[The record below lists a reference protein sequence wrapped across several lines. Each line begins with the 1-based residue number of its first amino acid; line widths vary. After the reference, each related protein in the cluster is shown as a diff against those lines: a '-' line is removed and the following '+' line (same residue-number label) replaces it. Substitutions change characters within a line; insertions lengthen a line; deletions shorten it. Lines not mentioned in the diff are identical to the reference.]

1 MATAYRTPGVYIEEI
16 AKLPPSVA
24 QVETAIPVFIGE
36 TEKGEQNKLVRIQS
50 MAEFIE
56 KFGSAPQETINVT
69 LDERVNVTKVELAP
83 GSEPKNH
90 LYYTV
95 FMFYANGGGVCFIF
109 NGNWEDAE
117 KELLKNA
124 EPTLIVMPCGEYNN
138 YKSALKHCESMQN
151 RFVIMDTKVE
161 SNADSS
167 AKKLRDDISGNIDQL
182 KYGAAYFPYLNTT
195 IVPPNYK
202 VVVVSPDFEKLAADA
217 QAAADTAKAAAD
229 TAKAAA
235 DAQVAADAQAAADT
249 AKKAHDNETDAIKK
263 ADLEKAWDEAKKK
276 ADEAKKNADEAKKN
290 ADEAKKK
297 ADEQKINLTVKDG
310 RPTNT
315 SSTNTLTQQALT
327 AINKELDLVLP
338 PSGAIAGLYARVD
351 RTRGVWKAPANE
363 TLFNVKDVTYHVTN
377 ADNDGLNVDSVAGK
391 SINVIRTFPG
401 RGLLV
406 WGARTLAGND
416 NEWRYVSVRRFYIMA
431 EQSIKNATE
440 RFVFEPNDANTWV
453 KVKAM
458 IENYLTILWRQ
469 GALAGAKPEDAFYVK
484 VGLHQTMTAIDILE
498 GRMIVEVG
506 MAVVRPAE
514 FIILQFSHKMQ
525 ES

>member
-1 MATAYRTPGVYIEEI
+1 MATAYKTPGVYIEEI

-24 QVETAIPVFIGE
+24 QVETAIPVFIGK
-36 TEKGEQNKLVRIQS
+36 TEKGDQNKLVRIQS

-56 KFGSAPQETINVT
+56 KFGSAPEETINVT
-69 LDERVNVTKVELAP
+69 LDEYGKVTKVELAS
-83 GSEPKNH
+83 GSNPSIK

-95 FMFYANGGGVCFIF
+95 FMFYSNGGGVCYIF

-138 YKSALKHCESMQN
+138 YKSALQHCESMQN
-151 RFVIMDTKVE
+151 RFVIMDTMVE
-161 SNADSS
+161 SNADES
-167 AKKLRDDISGNIDQL
+167 AKKLRDGISGNIDQL

-202 VVVVSPDFEKLAADA
+202 VVVVSPDFAKLADEAKTKADDAQKAADDAHADA
-217 QAAADTAKAAAD
+217 
-229 TAKAAA
+229 
-235 DAQVAADAQAAADT
+235 
-249 AKKAHDNETDAIKK
+249 ETDATKK
-263 ADLEKAWDEAKKK
+263 ANLQTIAEEAKTKAEEAKKK
-276 ADEAKKNADEAKKN
+276 AEEL
-290 ADEAKKK
+290 
-297 ADEQKINLTVKDG
+297 KINLTVEDG
-310 RPTNT
+310 RPKTG
-315 SSTNTLTQQALT
+315 SSTNTLTQQVLT
-327 AINKELDLVLP
+327 AINKEFGLVLP

-377 ADNDGLNVDSVAGK
+377 ADNAGLNVDSVAGK

>member
-1 MATAYRTPGVYIEEI
+1 MATAYKTPGVYIEEI

-24 QVETAIPVFIGE
+24 QVETAIPVFIGK
-36 TEKGEQNKLVRIQS
+36 TEKGDQNKLVRIQS

-56 KFGSAPQETINVT
+56 KFGSAPKETINVT
-69 LDERVNVTKVELAP
+69 LDEGGKVTKVELAS
-83 GSEPKNH
+83 GSNPNFN

-95 FMFYANGGGVCFIF
+95 FMFYSNGGGVCYIF
-109 NGNWEDAE
+109 NGKWEDAE

-138 YKSALKHCESMQN
+138 YKSALQHCESMQN
-151 RFVIMDTKVE
+151 RFVIMDTMVE
-161 SNADSS
+161 SNADES
-167 AKKLRDDISGNIDQL
+167 AKKLRDGISGNIDQL

-195 IVPPNYK
+195 IVPPNYN
-202 VVVVSPDFEKLAADA
+202 VVVVSPDFAKL
-217 QAAADTAKAAAD
+217 
-229 TAKAAA
+229 
-235 DAQVAADAQAAADT
+235 AADAQAAADT
-249 AKKAHDNETDAIKK
+249 AKKAHDDETDDTKK
-263 ADLEKAWDEAKKK
+263 ADLEKVWDEAKKK
-276 ADEAKKNADEAKKN
+276 AEEL
-290 ADEAKKK
+290 
-297 ADEQKINLTVKDG
+297 KINLTVEDG
-310 RPTNT
+310 RPKTG
-315 SSTNTLTQQALT
+315 SSTNTLTQQVLT
-327 AINKELDLVLP
+327 AINKEFGLVLP

-377 ADNDGLNVDSVAGK
+377 ADNAGLNVDSVAGK